1 MMFVHAGRGLPR
13 DRELANLMI
22 VDRWGFVITVVV
34 GAFGILAGKSMDL
47 PQWQVTAFAVAT
59 ILLYALVLAISPR
72 FSLRE
77 DQAGDNLYYVGLL
90 LTLTSLGWALYAF
103 DESGG
108 ARQIVQSFG
117 MALATTVV
125 GLALRVWFNQMRQ
138 NLVQIEKESR
148 IELAEAA
155 GALRAELIQTVVS
168 MNDFR
173 RLIQQAIAEAF
184 VEMEGL
190 VRASAEG
197 LAKDLGKT
205 GEDVGERLA
214 TAFDRLEQHAL
225 RFDGAAARMAQSVE
239 AHAGTL
245 ERVSQTSAAADA
257 ALSGLVKSIGAA
269 DREVSALAQR
279 MTTLTDAR
287 EHLAKALQS
296 TGQAIVA
303 QTETA
308 ERLRS
313 AVDILDAQVRAAA
326 TRWEATMGSAV
337 CRFADAR
344 SQSSSP
350 LIQAL
355 SSALRALKR
364 TLKAVA
370 KRLRAGWSKPHA
382 ASGAGRGA

>member
-1 MMFVHAGRGLPR
+1 MFVRAGGGLPR

-22 VDRWGFVITVVV
+22 VDRWGFVITVAV
-34 GAFGILAGKSMDL
+34 GAFGILAGKSMAL
-47 PQWQVTAFAVAT
+47 PQWQVTAFAVTT

-168 MNDFR
+168 MSDFR

-184 VEMEGL
+184 VDMEGL
-190 VRASAEG
+190 VKASVEG

-214 TAFDRLEQHAL
+214 AAFGRLEQHAL
-225 RFDGAAARMAQSVE
+225 RFEGAAARMAQSVD

-245 ERVSQTSAAADA
+245 ERVSQTSAAAGA
-257 ALSGLVKSIGAA
+257 ALSGLANGIGAA
-269 DREVSALAQR
+269 DREVSALAGR
-279 MTTLTDAR
+279 MTALADAEER
-287 EHLAKALQS
+287 LAKALLATEQRV
-296 TGQAIVA
+296 AA

-308 ERLRS
+308 DRLRS
-313 AVDILDAQVRAAA
+313 AVDVLDAQVRAAA
-326 TRWEATMGSAV
+326 TRWEATMGAAV
-337 CRFADAR
+337 CRFADAESR
-344 SQSSSP
+344 VPSP
-350 LIQAL
+350 FTQAV
-355 SSALRALKR
+355 SRALRALKR
-364 TLKAVA
+364 TLKAMA
-370 KRLRAGWSKPHA
+370 KRLRPRWPRPHA
-382 ASGAGRGA
+382 ASGAGLDA